1 MAKLLSVVRA
11 YQNHGN
17 KISQLAKRFVTTL
30 VDPPPPEL
38 KLPTHTFSAANFN
51 FDNSK
56 TKTRLINPI
65 PLIGLITGLLS
76 TGNPCVDLFFSV
88 IKPEKASPAEVEAT
102 CIYLKQLLPL
112 AWSRNPL
119 TTLKL
124 ICNLRDEMFYM
135 EAFNT
140 AAHWLHHNHPKTL
153 MCNIPSIAVSFGC
166 FIDPVEI
173 LYFLLQGRERRRGEE
188 EEDDATLAELTKM
201 AIERYER
208 DPNYKLLHDR
218 VTDVY
223 VEHLK
228 SDMEI
233 LKRSFKQSDIDDD
246 ERYSLAFEMT
256 DAADCCLSSNS
267 MDAKTINAT
276 LICESIARKF
286 FPRES
291 YPEYQG
297 IDDAQYAEKI
307 ENRLRKEVLDP
318 LDKASRCGRPKKQGK
333 LCEVETYLEEVK
345 ADKSKIEPGA
355 LLPPQIMAFADH
367 PNVGEVAEL
376 QWKTMVENMK
386 KQGKMK
392 NCLAVCD
399 NCIKFIRGKATE
411 VSLALG
417 LLVSELTQEPWNG
430 KVVSWHSTLQTIQG
444 HDLKS
449 KSKSKFVTMM
459 DFEVTG
465 EDELVI
471 EKAFDSILELA
482 VNENLRPE
490 QMVKKVFVFSKQEFS
505 HEAYSL
511 WEDDYNEIKRKF
523 EAKGYGDA
531 VPHIVIWF
539 MSDDCFDSE
548 PEKIGMPWTQRG
560 MTMLSGFSEN
570 LLKLLLENEGEIGP
584 EHVMEAAISEEKYQK
599 LAVVD

>member
-1 MAKLLSVVRA
+1 MF
-11 YQNHGN
+11 Y
-17 KISQLAKRFVTTL
+17 
-30 VDPPPPEL
+30 
-38 KLPTHTFSAANFN
+38 
-51 FDNSK
+51 
-56 TKTRLINPI
+56 
-65 PLIGLITGLLS
+65 
-76 TGNPCVDLFFSV
+76 
-88 IKPEKASPAEVEAT
+88 VEAF
-102 CIYLKQLLPL
+102 
-112 AWSRNPL
+112 
-119 TTLKL
+119 
-124 ICNLRDEMFYM
+124 D
-135 EAFNT
+135 T
-140 AAHWLHHNHPKTL
+140 AAYWLHHNHPKTL
-153 MCNIPSIAVSFGC
+153 MCNIPSIL
-166 FIDPVEI
+166 P
-173 LYFLLQGRERRRGEE
+173 
-188 EEDDATLAELTKM
+188 
-201 AIERYER
+201 
-208 DPNYKLLHDR
+208 

-246 ERYSLAFEMT
+246 ERYSLAYEMT
-256 DAADCCLSSNS
+256 DAAGCCLSYNS

-297 IDDAQYAEKI
+297 TDDAQYAEKF

-318 LDKASRCGRPKKQGK
+318 LQKAGSCGRPKKQGK

-355 LLPPQIMAFADH
+355 LLPPQIMAFEGH

-376 QWKTMVENMK
+376 QWKTMVEEMK

-399 NCIKFIRGKATE
+399 NGIKFVRGKATE
-411 VSLALG
+411 VLLALG

-449 KSKSKFVTMM
+449 KSEFVTMT
-459 DFEVTG
+459 DF
-465 EDELVI
+465 
-471 EKAFDSILELA
+471 EKAFNSILELA
-482 VNENLRPE
+482 VNDNLLPE
-490 QMVKKVFVFSKQEFS
+490 QMVKKVFVFNKQQFS
-505 HEAYSL
+505 HE
-511 WEDDYNEIKRKF
+511 RKF

-539 MSDDCFDSE
+539 MSDHCFDSE

-584 EHVMEAAISEEKYQK
+584 EHVMKAAISEEKYQK